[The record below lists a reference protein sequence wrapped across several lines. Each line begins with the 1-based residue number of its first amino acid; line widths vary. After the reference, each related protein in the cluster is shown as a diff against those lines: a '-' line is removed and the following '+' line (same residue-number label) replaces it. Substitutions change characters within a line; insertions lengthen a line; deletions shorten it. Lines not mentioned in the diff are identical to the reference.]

1 MDYLYGQLPEMVYDP
16 VDFTGVSG
24 NGTVHLRI
32 DSNKRIIEANV
43 LRVPG
48 TLQIVD
54 LNSGT
59 TTTYNGSKDTVIE
72 IPKFEDSLKVEYGV
86 ATQADLNAN
95 IFPAESNMSVGD
107 GYLKLTLA
115 SGEEVYAP
123 IPSPVAA
130 GNGVQQLKSLEVF
143 SSSTA
148 LPGSAAVG
156 DCYVAHTST
165 GAAVFQ
171 RTETTMANGSKVYSW
186 EPISEVTTECTYVD
200 LNTGLLA
207 TGVID
212 VQKRKL
218 TSLST
223 ANDRKQ
229 DKLYFDGLYNPENNK
244 VATQASIES
253 AVAAL
258 NSKIISSENTQ
269 AAKVAELDSR
279 VDTRIGN
286 LQISITNEINS
297 LNTRLSTVETKT
309 ATVENKMTTLE
320 YKVEESVGGYQKDF
334 TAVSD
339 DVKTLREEVAASYST
354 IDAVKD
360 DMSDFKSDII
370 GITNDLKKGA
380 TVKDI
385 KHIGTNEETGKE
397 IFEQVFQDGSTI
409 RYEAAAGPK
418 GDTGESTHWY
428 IEAISPSMT
437 IGYNTGDCWLNSQ
450 TGEVF
455 YLVEDEDGIASWQPK
470 GTVKGEKG
478 DKGDSGND
486 GKDGTNGK
494 DGADGATPHI
504 GENGHWFIG
513 TEDSGVVAGGQN
525 GQSAYELAKSLG
537 FDGDEQSWLES
548 LKGAT
553 GETGKAGE
561 KGEQG
566 EPGAPLKVEKFY
578 SSITEMQEHL
588 AEIADRTFVI
598 AKDGEVSKLF
608 YRQDSNL
615 KEITNFN
622 SIIVPDGLVVENQ
635 LLKLASGGIAIS
647 DGIKLP
653 ATGAKGLDFDST
665 EDGNVKI
672 WLIDDDGDQL
682 GDAIEVAATGGGG
695 TGVGTTYSY
704 RIVNLLDATSFNVTN
719 AEDNVVLKFACQEK
733 DAGQIFSGTAST
745 VKIEYSHDG
754 NNYTTIADGIQVL
767 NDAPYTFNYPV
778 SNCRIDYNYFRIT
791 ATAGT
796 AVDNNDKKLVKSMT
810 YTVKVLEC
818 RIVTDLNPFA
828 TWTSNI
834 TVQYS
839 CIGADLDKHVHL
851 FVYDED
857 GEVYHAE
864 KHYGKG
870 SHNTGKY
877 TSFNIDTTNF
887 EHKVYKLDM
896 YFTYTDNMNIERE
909 SAHVIQDLMF
919 STGVHSPLLS
929 ATFNKTK
936 VTYGDI
942 EYIPWAAYTPDN
954 ADKTNLVELSIFKL
968 VNGERERIYFTQYE
982 NINNNEV
989 PNDGQ
994 GWAIN
999 FGSVGFPA
1007 EGTLVL
1013 RIDTVQG
1020 AHKEFTVQ
1028 VLPLAGLENVLL
1040 HSDGMIAY
1048 IAPTGQMNSV
1058 INADSL
1064 DVDFTDRN
1072 NNKTVIQSEMIDF
1085 NYTSNGFLL
1094 EEGTGT
1100 PFVRLSGDARLRIHL
1115 PLFTNNYYDSEGTY
1129 ISLLQKATS
1138 GRTAEFR
1145 FKVSHTTKQ
1154 DTTVI
1159 NFFTKDESL
1168 STDDKLVGS
1177 GFYVQPKMA
1186 LFTDTIHPVEFD
1198 DDNNIKQPD
1207 AVAVTHFCEDEVIRL
1222 SFVLESHNDSDKQ
1235 ALKIY
1240 TNGELTRIIPYA
1252 QTTEISGP
1260 AYIELGSNDCIFDL
1274 YSAVFYEK
1282 ALADADILT
1291 NYLADIPS
1299 IPQRI
1304 KEYDH
1309 NDVLSSSGS
1318 RGTQYINFDSMLDY
1332 QECIKRI
1339 PCILTTGQMSRVKG
1353 DKTKVGMII
1362 TKPGE
1367 NGEVLT
1373 VFSNAAGEQPC
1384 QTNVQGTTSSQL
1396 YPRYNYKL
1404 TPTNGAGN
1412 KVPLYLLRNEE
1423 GNIELLNST
1432 EIAARGFEGAIGEKT
1447 FCWKADM
1454 MSPDHANTVNAV
1466 WFDEFYTDKTPP
1478 QEENSFVHPTVWG
1491 FRCLLFNRLSEDDTI
1506 TFMGD
1511 GCLNNDKGN
1520 ADTFGLTADCDTDS
1534 EDAYWTSNNTTVTD
1548 YEFTDKGETEVV
1560 AVVDNYGDVQT
1571 KSQKWEFLDNSPE
1584 ICNFFDSLFFKRNLV
1599 YNDKTQ
1605 EYEDKGYKVDAA
1617 LESTFPDQGDLED
1630 WGLTPNYS
1638 HVQLL
1643 FLWVLKRANFW
1654 KDENGNEVSSNFC
1667 YDYEGNIIAKKV
1679 YNGVEYTNERA
1690 YRKAIFENE
1699 FTKHFNLDH
1708 TLAYYI
1714 ACNITGLMDNW
1725 AKNMFLSCYDTQA
1738 DKIKFNTTK
1747 YPTITSLHTMINYAQ
1762 EHNGNIPED
1771 AILWDESE
1779 FAIWYPT
1786 LYDLDSCYGVDNKGY
1801 KWVPYYADWDY
1812 MKWGQDESE
1821 EGSMRIMNG
1830 SNSYFWRM
1838 FYEVYYNNGTIK
1850 SKYQAL
1856 CEKEATIYD
1865 DKSKPL
1871 PSSVLSLSYWKDRM
1885 IRNNIDT
1892 VPVRITTED
1901 SIFKYAMPW
1910 YYGYQK
1916 ELDKSN
1922 TENGMKTW
1930 AATDDFLYL
1939 IQANKRLQD
1948 TDFMTQR
1955 FNLYNSEFDAPD
1967 FLNDYIQ
1974 VTQMNPTTSDISLT
1988 LTPAQRMW
1996 CKVQYG
2002 TNSDAAIIDAG
2013 EITLEGE
2020 AVTITA
2026 PYSQSGYKE
2035 DGVHIYGAS
2044 LLSEVQGLEKLRGNT
2059 FNFSS
2064 AVRLRKLILGSDTD
2078 NENTAAPDVSNCQL
2092 LEELNIRNCKKITD
2106 MQLGNNGLL
2115 KKVDAKGAGLTT
2127 ITFPNGGYLEEVY
2140 LPNSLQQLQLRKQE
2154 NINTFQLGTWDNKGN
2169 YTMDVS
2175 SLQTIFVEGQMPR
2188 VPLAEILE
2196 SSLGN
2201 ASFKGL
2207 RLEDVYLDISGW
2219 TDINRVKAFVSL
2231 LASDSLEGKQLDA
2244 EGKPVEYD
2252 VNNSATRFPVVSGWL
2267 KLPNELINNSSET
2280 EVEIL
2285 DELITQIAARYSTL
2299 FIVPPENRKLFKNC
2313 RWYEVAAVCAAASAG
2328 ILTDNGVPC
2337 DIKRELVDILEDGT
2351 EVYSGWWTEGDGRS
2365 VKMKDGSTIV
2375 FSIAGFWQAETPYG
2389 EKLPL
2394 SLITD
2399 TAFPVPT
2406 DTVVSDDPSSRF
2418 WDELPRYMCEV
2429 EIDGTKYTPDAA
2441 FGQLEVKNGDSVR
2454 DIEITFTKRSY
2465 IDYIAVTVTNYKWYF
2480 NNAKTN
2486 GLPMSTMH
2494 FSQARALGVSDDT
2507 REVEDLK
2514 FTSRVDWKPAGDAD
2528 RIITIDAT
2536 AGDVHIF
2543 NRQPDATGNFVRAI
2557 EFKPG
2562 SKIILH
2568 NVDAGAT
2575 VQISCM
2581 NDISAGNSGLMAY
2594 VGMEGYWKSS
2604 IATYVQSDNVWGKFP
2619 TALQNCAKTTRVWAN
2634 IGSLSSEVEY
2644 RDVKIYLPSMYD
2656 LGFGTQGIVQAYA
2669 NETAPDNPLSYFADT
2684 NPDDNIGTQNALI
2697 GSAGQRKCGWW
2708 TRSASYYRFGHA
2720 QAITSG
2726 GTSEPVDLRWT
2737 KNYIIS
2743 RVNI

>member
-72 IPKFEDSLKVEYGV
+72 IPKFEDSLKVEYGI

-130 GNGVQQLKSLEVF
+130 GNGVQQLKSLKVET
-143 SSSTA
+143 SKSA
-148 LPGSAAVG
+148 LPNNAEVG

-171 RTETTMANGSKVYSW
+171 RTETTMENGSKVYDW
-186 EPISEVTTECTYVD
+186 EPISEVTAECTYVD

-212 VQKRKL
+212 VQKGKL

-244 VATQASIES
+244 VATQSSIES
-253 AVAAL
+253 VVATL
-258 NSKIISSENTQ
+258 NSKITSSENTQ

-320 YKVEESVGGYQKDF
+320 NSV
-334 TAVSD
+334 
-339 DVKTLREEVAASYST
+339 
-354 IDAVKD
+354 
-360 DMSDFKSDII
+360 
-370 GITNDLKKGA
+370 

-428 IEAISPSMT
+428 IEAVSPSMT
-437 IGYNTGDCWLNSQ
+437 IGYNAGDCWLNNQ

-455 YLVEDEDGIASWQPK
+455 YLVEDEDGLASWQLK

-513 TEDSGVVAGGQN
+513 TEDSGVIAGGQN

-553 GETGKAGE
+553 GETGEAGE

-566 EPGAPLKVEKFY
+566 EPGAPLRVEKFY
-578 SSITEMQEHL
+578 SSITEMQEHV

-622 SIIVPDGLVVENQ
+622 SIVVPDGLVVENQ
-635 LLKLASGGIAIS
+635 LLKLASGGLAIS

-653 ATGAKGLDFDST
+653 ATGAKGLDSEPT
-665 EDGNVKI
+665 EDGKVKI

-778 SNCRIDYNYFRIT
+778 SECRIDYNYFRIT

-796 AVDNNDKKLVKSMT
+796 AVDSNDKKLVKSMT

-839 CIGADLDKHVHL
+839 CIGADLDKYVHL

-877 TSFNIDTTNF
+877 TSFNIDTTDF

-968 VNGERERIYFTQYE
+968 VSGERDRIYFTQYE

-1007 EGTLVL
+1007 EGTLIL

-1020 AHKEFTVQ
+1020 AYKEFTVQ

-1240 TNGELTRIIPYA
+1240 TNGELTRILPYA
-1252 QTTEISGP
+1252 
-1260 AYIELGSNDCIFDL
+1260 
-1274 YSAVFYEK
+1274 
-1282 ALADADILT
+1282 
-1291 NYLADIPS
+1291 
-1299 IPQRI
+1299 
-1304 KEYDH
+1304 
-1309 NDVLSSSGS
+1309 
-1318 RGTQYINFDSMLDY
+1318 
-1332 QECIKRI
+1332 
-1339 PCILTTGQMSRVKG
+1339 
-1353 DKTKVGMII
+1353 
-1362 TKPGE
+1362 
-1367 NGEVLT
+1367 
-1373 VFSNAAGEQPC
+1373 
-1384 QTNVQGTTSSQL
+1384 
-1396 YPRYNYKL
+1396 
-1404 TPTNGAGN
+1404 
-1412 KVPLYLLRNEE
+1412 
-1423 GNIELLNST
+1423 
-1432 EIAARGFEGAIGEKT
+1432 
-1447 FCWKADM
+1447 
-1454 MSPDHANTVNAV
+1454 
-1466 WFDEFYTDKTPP
+1466 
-1478 QEENSFVHPTVWG
+1478 
-1491 FRCLLFNRLSEDDTI
+1491 
-1506 TFMGD
+1506 
-1511 GCLNNDKGN
+1511 
-1520 ADTFGLTADCDTDS
+1520 
-1534 EDAYWTSNNTTVTD
+1534 
-1548 YEFTDKGETEVV
+1548 
-1560 AVVDNYGDVQT
+1560 
-1571 KSQKWEFLDNSPE
+1571 
-1584 ICNFFDSLFFKRNLV
+1584 
-1599 YNDKTQ
+1599 
-1605 EYEDKGYKVDAA
+1605 
-1617 LESTFPDQGDLED
+1617 
-1630 WGLTPNYS
+1630 
-1638 HVQLL
+1638 
-1643 FLWVLKRANFW
+1643 
-1654 KDENGNEVSSNFC
+1654 
-1667 YDYEGNIIAKKV
+1667 
-1679 YNGVEYTNERA
+1679 
-1690 YRKAIFENE
+1690 
-1699 FTKHFNLDH
+1699 
-1708 TLAYYI
+1708 
-1714 ACNITGLMDNW
+1714 
-1725 AKNMFLSCYDTQA
+1725 
-1738 DKIKFNTTK
+1738 
-1747 YPTITSLHTMINYAQ
+1747 
-1762 EHNGNIPED
+1762 
-1771 AILWDESE
+1771 
-1779 FAIWYPT
+1779 
-1786 LYDLDSCYGVDNKGY
+1786 
-1801 KWVPYYADWDY
+1801 
-1812 MKWGQDESE
+1812 
-1821 EGSMRIMNG
+1821 
-1830 SNSYFWRM
+1830 
-1838 FYEVYYNNGTIK
+1838 
-1850 SKYQAL
+1850 
-1856 CEKEATIYD
+1856 
-1865 DKSKPL
+1865 
-1871 PSSVLSLSYWKDRM
+1871 
-1885 IRNNIDT
+1885 
-1892 VPVRITTED
+1892 
-1901 SIFKYAMPW
+1901 
-1910 YYGYQK
+1910 
-1916 ELDKSN
+1916 
-1922 TENGMKTW
+1922 
-1930 AATDDFLYL
+1930 
-1939 IQANKRLQD
+1939 
-1948 TDFMTQR
+1948 
-1955 FNLYNSEFDAPD
+1955 
-1967 FLNDYIQ
+1967 
-1974 VTQMNPTTSDISLT
+1974 
-1988 LTPAQRMW
+1988 
-1996 CKVQYG
+1996 
-2002 TNSDAAIIDAG
+2002 
-2013 EITLEGE
+2013 
-2020 AVTITA
+2020 
-2026 PYSQSGYKE
+2026 
-2035 DGVHIYGAS
+2035 
-2044 LLSEVQGLEKLRGNT
+2044 
-2059 FNFSS
+2059 
-2064 AVRLRKLILGSDTD
+2064 
-2078 NENTAAPDVSNCQL
+2078 
-2092 LEELNIRNCKKITD
+2092 
-2106 MQLGNNGLL
+2106 
-2115 KKVDAKGAGLTT
+2115 
-2127 ITFPNGGYLEEVY
+2127 
-2140 LPNSLQQLQLRKQE
+2140 
-2154 NINTFQLGTWDNKGN
+2154 
-2169 YTMDVS
+2169 
-2175 SLQTIFVEGQMPR
+2175 
-2188 VPLAEILE
+2188 
-2196 SSLGN
+2196 
-2201 ASFKGL
+2201 
-2207 RLEDVYLDISGW
+2207 
-2219 TDINRVKAFVSL
+2219 
-2231 LASDSLEGKQLDA
+2231 
-2244 EGKPVEYD
+2244 
-2252 VNNSATRFPVVSGWL
+2252 
-2267 KLPNELINNSSET
+2267 
-2280 EVEIL
+2280 
-2285 DELITQIAARYSTL
+2285 
-2299 FIVPPENRKLFKNC
+2299 
-2313 RWYEVAAVCAAASAG
+2313 
-2328 ILTDNGVPC
+2328 
-2337 DIKRELVDILEDGT
+2337 
-2351 EVYSGWWTEGDGRS
+2351 
-2365 VKMKDGSTIV
+2365 
-2375 FSIAGFWQAETPYG
+2375 
-2389 EKLPL
+2389 
-2394 SLITD
+2394 
-2399 TAFPVPT
+2399 
-2406 DTVVSDDPSSRF
+2406 
-2418 WDELPRYMCEV
+2418 
-2429 EIDGTKYTPDAA
+2429 
-2441 FGQLEVKNGDSVR
+2441 
-2454 DIEITFTKRSY
+2454 
-2465 IDYIAVTVTNYKWYF
+2465 
-2480 NNAKTN
+2480 
-2486 GLPMSTMH
+2486 
-2494 FSQARALGVSDDT
+2494 
-2507 REVEDLK
+2507 
-2514 FTSRVDWKPAGDAD
+2514 
-2528 RIITIDAT
+2528 
-2536 AGDVHIF
+2536 
-2543 NRQPDATGNFVRAI
+2543 
-2557 EFKPG
+2557 
-2562 SKIILH
+2562 
-2568 NVDAGAT
+2568 
-2575 VQISCM
+2575 
-2581 NDISAGNSGLMAY
+2581 
-2594 VGMEGYWKSS
+2594 
-2604 IATYVQSDNVWGKFP
+2604 
-2619 TALQNCAKTTRVWAN
+2619 
-2634 IGSLSSEVEY
+2634 
-2644 RDVKIYLPSMYD
+2644 
-2656 LGFGTQGIVQAYA
+2656 
-2669 NETAPDNPLSYFADT
+2669 
-2684 NPDDNIGTQNALI
+2684 
-2697 GSAGQRKCGWW
+2697 
-2708 TRSASYYRFGHA
+2708 
-2720 QAITSG
+2720 
-2726 GTSEPVDLRWT
+2726 
-2737 KNYIIS
+2737 
-2743 RVNI
+2743 